1 MTSVYYH
8 HIRLGG
14 TMYKKIVSQ
23 TTLDG
28 LITLPEVKAHCRVF
42 NDFENDYLSSLIPV
56 YLDQA
61 QGYTGR
67 MLTTGSAVVVVH
79 SWQSQVLL
87 PYGNVT
93 EVTKLVLDGT
103 ESTAFTFDDVS
114 QIISIN
120 APYATARIEFNA
132 GYETLPVVVKQAVL
146 VMINTAFN
154 NRDDLVVV
162 VRYDPLTALGKAFDE
177 TWDKTIFSLRMIGK
191 MLTGEVSWRN
201 LSGPVTI
208 ADYAGQSAR
217 LGIDYYL
224 KFMALVSIS
233 LGVLNLLPIPVLDGG
248 HLMYHMIEVVRR
260 RPLSERAMEISQQ
273 VGLSILFVL
282 MTFAFFNDM
291 NRLFSG

>member
-1 MTSVYYH
+1 MASVYYH

-42 NDFENDYLSSLIPV
+42 NSFEDTYLSSLIPV
-56 YLDQA
+56 YLDMA
-61 QGYTGR
+61 QSYTGR

-79 SWQSQVLL
+79 GWQSQVLL

-114 QIISIN
+114 QMVTIN

-154 NRDDLVVV
+154 NRDDVVV
-162 VRYDPLTALGKAFDE
+162 
-177 TWDKTIFSLRMIGK
+177 
-191 MLTGEVSWRN
+191 
-201 LSGPVTI
+201 
-208 ADYAGQSAR
+208 GQTVNEMPRTSR
-217 LGIDYYL
+217 D
-224 KFMALVSIS
+224 
-233 LGVLNLLPIPVLDGG
+233 LLDRVKLPW
-248 HLMYHMIEVVRR
+248 
-260 RPLSERAMEISQQ
+260 Q
-273 VGLSILFVL
+273 
-282 MTFAFFNDM
+282 
-291 NRLFSG
+291 

>member
-42 NDFENDYLSSLIPV
+42 SDFEDTYLSSLIPV

-67 MLTTGSAVVVVH
+67 MLTIGSAVVVVH

-120 APYATARIEFNA
+120 TPYATARIEFDA

-154 NRDDLVVV
+154 NRDDVVV
-162 VRYDPLTALGKAFDE
+162 
-177 TWDKTIFSLRMIGK
+177 
-191 MLTGEVSWRN
+191 
-201 LSGPVTI
+201 
-208 ADYAGQSAR
+208 GQTVNEMPRTSR
-217 LGIDYYL
+217 D
-224 KFMALVSIS
+224 
-233 LGVLNLLPIPVLDGG
+233 LLDRVKLPW
-248 HLMYHMIEVVRR
+248 
-260 RPLSERAMEISQQ
+260 Q
-273 VGLSILFVL
+273 
-282 MTFAFFNDM
+282 
-291 NRLFSG
+291 

>member
-14 TMYKKIVSQ
+14 TMYKKIISQ
-23 TTLDG
+23 VPTTG
-28 LITLPEVKAHCRVF
+28 LITLDEVKSHCRVF
-42 NDFENDYLSSLIPV
+42 NDFENSYLQSLIPV
-56 YLDQA
+56 CLDLCQS
-61 QGYTGR
+61 YTGR

-154 NRDDLVVV
+154 NRDDVVV
-162 VRYDPLTALGKAFDE
+162 GQTVNEMPRTSRDLLDRVR
-177 TWDKTIFSLRMIGK
+177 
-191 MLTGEVSWRN
+191 
-201 LSGPVTI
+201 
-208 ADYAGQSAR
+208 
-217 LGIDYYL
+217 
-224 KFMALVSIS
+224 
-233 LGVLNLLPIPVLDGG
+233 LPW
-248 HLMYHMIEVVRR
+248 
-260 RPLSERAMEISQQ
+260 Q
-273 VGLSILFVL
+273 
-282 MTFAFFNDM
+282 
-291 NRLFSG
+291 